1 MKQQFIDRAQLEVKK
16 DMLSHKI
23 DSSKAEAVVE
33 RLIGQGF
40 DIKTEYKDTV
50 VKMEVTLKSGKTIR
64 LQADYKNVACGYDNL
79 FNLLTRLQ

>member
-16 DMLSHKI
+16 DKLSHKI
-23 DSSKAEAVVE
+23 DSSKAETVVE
-33 RLIGQGF
+33 SLIGKGF
-40 DIKTEYKDTV
+40 DIVAEYKDTV
-50 VKMEVTLKSGKTIR
+50 VKMEVTLNSGKTIC